1 MCSETSEALGTT
13 WEHAQLKIQKFLK
26 IRITLLFEHL
36 DVLILVD
43 KPQRATGAVLMTQG
57 SVDKFAAITTFH
69 IPHVST
75 LESYLPHRSKTIE
88 VLLKLNLKLSCSCE

>member
-1 MCSETSEALGTT
+1 MCPVAIRKMSQHQDSCTT
-13 WEHAQLKIQKFLK
+13 DTFIV
-26 IRITLLFEHL
+26 
-36 DVLILVD
+36 DVLISVD

-75 LESYLPHRSKTIE
+75 LESYLPHKSKTIE